1 MMSSNPSPISNIP
14 VGQGRKCEQFIG
26 NGQRDTFDLCEV
38 PSSIPAMTARV
49 SRPLHAIALIIGNL
63 RLDTFAGG
71 YDALVDR
78 LGKRI
83 YLKHAL
89 PKGELLLVEYPF
101 DDPNQS
107 PAASAAPNPRAEPR
121 NIPGWEPWDYQNWR
135 DFAAAMR
142 ADKPIEYAM
151 CVWLMQQES
160 NDLAFRDGEWSAWYR
175 YARKHC
181 PRFDLEQPR
190 WR

>member
-1 MMSSNPSPISNIP
+1 MSMMSSNPSPISNIP
-14 VGQGRKCEQFIG
+14 VGRGGKLGKFIG
-26 NGQRDTFDLCEV
+26 NGQRDTFGLVEV

-49 SRPLHAIALIIGNL
+49 SKPLYPLALVIGNL

-121 NIPGWEPWDYQNWR
+121 NIPGREPWDYQNSR
-135 DFAAAMR
+135 EFSAAMR
-142 ADKPIEYAM
+142 ADKLIEYAM
-151 CVWLMQQES
+151 CGGLM
-160 NDLAFRDGEWSAWYR
+160 
-175 YARKHC
+175 H
-181 PRFDLEQPR
+181 
-190 WR
+190 

>member
-1 MMSSNPSPISNIP
+1 M
-14 VGQGRKCEQFIG
+14 F
-26 NGQRDTFDLCEV
+26 
-38 PSSIPAMTARV
+38 PAMTARV

-101 DDPNQS
+101 DDPNRS

-121 NIPGWEPWDYQNWR
+121 NIPGWEPWVSQNLR
-135 DFAAAMR
+135 DFFAAMR
-142 ADKPIEYAM
+142 ATKPIGDDI
-151 CVWLMQQES
+151 C
-160 NDLAFRDGEWSAWYR
+160 
-175 YARKHC
+175 
-181 PRFDLEQPR
+181 
-190 WR
+190 